1 MIYGYARVSTATQGR
16 DGNSLEDQVAALER
30 YGCQKIVQEAFTG
43 KTMDR
48 PKFLRLL
55 EELQEGDTL
64 VVCKLDRFARTA
76 IEGVQ
81 TVRELFERGIRVH
94 ILNMGLI
101 ENTLTGNLILTVML
115 AFAEYARG
123 MIVERT
129 QTGKAAARQEPN
141 FKDGRPK
148 KFTPEQIE
156 LALSLLEQGKTY
168 RQITA
173 MTGISKV
180 SVNPTPVL
188 SVFRRCATI
197 SVSCL
202 RVSATAWDSQRYG
215 GYEHEQC
222 VTGNEYGSDDG

>member
-16 DGNSLEDQVAALER
+16 DGNSLEEQSAALVS
-30 YGCQKIVQEAFTG
+30 YGCQEIITESFTG

-48 PKFLRLL
+48 PKFQELLNRL
-55 EELQEGDTL
+55 QASDTL

-81 TVRELFERGIRVH
+81 TVKELFERGIKVH

-115 AFAEYARG
+115 AFAEYERG

-129 QTGKAAARQEPN
+129 QMGKAAARQNPN

-148 KFTPEQIE
+148 KYSSAQIA
-156 LALSLLEQGKTY
+156 LALDLLKSGKTY
-168 RQITA
+168 REVEN
-173 MTGISKV
+173 MTGISKSTLV
-180 SVNPTPVL
+180 RAKRDKA
-188 SVFRRCATI
+188 VF
-197 SVSCL
+197 L
-202 RVSATAWDSQRYG
+202 
-215 GYEHEQC
+215 EK
-222 VTGNEYGSDDG
+222 